1 MVFTKF
7 APLVLASALVASDA
21 SAAIVDPAI
30 HRTLRQQGNVNL
42 IVTMKKGTQEAISSV
57 KEASFTTRGALIEDL
72 VSRLQQHAEDSQ
84 VEVGALFAKEA
95 AGEYTKAESYWI
107 SNQIFVEGA
116 TASFLERL
124 SALPSVGEIREE
136 EVYKVPEVFAA
147 PMNST
152 AANEWGVE
160 IIQAPA
166 VWAAGNTGKGV
177 IVGAIDTGVRGT
189 HEAVKANFRG
199 AYGWFDPEAKKADP
213 YDNNGH
219 GSHVMG
225 TIAGANGVG
234 VAPGATWMACKGCR
248 TSSCPQSDLLA
259 CFQFM
264 TCPTDPS
271 GNNKDC
277 SKAPH
282 LVSNSWGGGQGS
294 STYKAAVDAWHKAG
308 IIPVFAN
315 GNEGRTG
322 CKTASSPGDYA
333 NVIAVGAT
341 NSTDGLADFSSKGP
355 TVGGIMKPEISA
367 PGVAVRSAWY
377 TGDNAYNSI
386 SGTSMATPHVSGA
399 IALLLAAK
407 PGLTFDQVR
416 EALTK
421 NVDTASLSLTGYSCG
436 TTKDGV
442 FPNNMYGYGRLN
454 INKAVGGAPVP
465 TPTSPAPTS
474 PSPTTPAPT
483 TKTPAPTT
491 PAPTQTECSGNTFFK
506 CILAPNCSWSWSQ
519 SKCLSTQ

>member
-21 SAAIVDPAI
+21 SAAIVDPAV
-30 HRTLRQQGNVNL
+30 HRTLRQQGTVNL
-42 IVTMKKGTQEAISSV
+42 IVTMKKGTQETINAV
-57 KEASFTTRGALIEDL
+57 KEASFTSRGALIEDL

-116 TASFLERL
+116 SASFLERL
-124 SALPSVGEIREE
+124 TALPSVGEIREE
-136 EVYKVPEVFAA
+136 EVYKIPEVTVA
-147 PMNST
+147 PANASNT
-152 AANEWGVE
+152 TNEWGVE
-160 IIQAPA
+160 MIQAPA
-166 VWAAGNTGKGV
+166 VWASGNTGKGV

-189 HEAVKANFRG
+189 HEAVKGNFRG

-219 GSHVMG
+219 GSHTMG

-264 TCPTDPS
+264 TCPTDTAGANP
-271 GNNKDC
+271 DC

-294 STYKAAVDAWHKAG
+294 STYKAAVDAWHAAG
-308 IIPVFAN
+308 IIPIFSA
-315 GNEGRTG
+315 GNSGRSG
-322 CKTASSPGDYA
+322 CGTSNSPGDYK

-341 NSTDGLADFSSKGP
+341 NSSDGLADFSSKGP
-355 TVGGIMKPEISA
+355 SVGGLMKPEISA
-367 PGVAVRSAWY
+367 PGVAVRSSWN
-377 TGDNAYNSI
+377 TGDSEYNSI
-386 SGTSMATPHVSGA
+386 SGTSMAAPHVSGA
-399 IALLLAAK
+399 VALLLAAK
-407 PGLTFDQVR
+407 PGLKYDEVLST
-416 EALTK
+416 LTK
-421 NVDTASLSLTGYSCG
+421 NVDTASLSLSGYSCG
-436 TTKDGV
+436 NTKDGV

-454 INKAVGGAPVP
+454 INKAINGDAAAAK
-465 TPTSPAPTS
+465 PAQIEC
-474 PSPTTPAPT
+474 
-483 TKTPAPTT
+483 TKLSFS
-491 PAPTQTECSGNTFFK
+491 ECKKESVCQWG
-506 CILAPNCSWSWSQ
+506 WSQ
-519 SKCLSTQ
+519 SLCLNLM

>member
-152 AANEWGVE
+152 ATNEWGVE
-160 IIQAPA
+160 KIQAPA
-166 VWAAGNTGKGV
+166 VWATGNTGKGV
-177 IVGAIDTGVRGT
+177 IVGQIDTGVRGT
-189 HEAVKANFRG
+189 HEAVKGNFRG
-199 AYGWFDPEAKKADP
+199 AYGWFDPEAKKPEP

-219 GSHVMG
+219 GSHTMG
-225 TIAGANGVG
+225 TIAGINGIG
-234 VAPGATWMACKGCR
+234 VAPGATWMACKG
-248 TSSCPQSDLLA
+248 L
-259 CFQFM
+259 
-264 TCPTDPS
+264 
-271 GNNKDC
+271 

-294 STYKAAVDAWHKAG
+294 STYKAAIDTWHAAG
-308 IIPVFAN
+308 IIPIFAN
-315 GNEGRTG
+315 GNNGRLG
-322 CKTASSPGDYA
+322 CNTANSPGDLA
-333 NVIAVGAT
+333 SVIAVGAT
-341 NSTDGLADFSSKGP
+341 DSTDTLGDFSSKGP

-367 PGVAVRSAWY
+367 PGVDVRSSWN
-377 TGDNAYNSI
+377 TGDSEYNFV
-386 SGTSMATPHVSGA
+386 SGASMATPHVSGA
-399 IALLLAAK
+399 VALLLAAK
-407 PGLTFDQVR
+407 PGLKFDQVR
-416 EALTK
+416 EALIK
-421 NVDTASLSLTGYSCG
+421 NVDTESLLPSGFSCG

-454 INKAVGGAPVP
+454 INKAIGSTPVP
-465 TPTSPAPTS
+465 TPTTPM
-474 PSPTTPAPT
+474 PTTLAPT

-491 PAPTQTECSGNTFFK
+491 PGGT
-506 CILAPNCSWSWSQ
+506 LH
-519 SKCLSTQ
+519 